1 MPVSRDN
8 HSSQVLG
15 CGTTSYGS
23 PNPDHYASCD
33 GSWEAEMLAE
43 QSLVDIIH
51 ERVSSQTLQLPVFH
65 PVALKLMNILKEDYS
80 IAQVAQMII
89 EDQALSS
96 HVLRMANSAFFG
108 GLSKVTTIRDAI
120 VRLGARQVTNVVTVV
135 TQSQQYRTKDKTMAV
150 YMQTLWKHALGC
162 ALGTKWFAEK
172 TATRNSPR
180 RGSWPGSCMTSGNCF
195 AQSLGR
201 CAGFRT
207 QMALSKPVI
216 VEVLQHMHV
225 EQGAMLMQHWNIPE
239 LYGEIVRQHHAET
252 YDTHNTLLMVRL
264 VDMACKKVGI
274 GLHHDPSIVLAPPR
288 KHRL

>member
-1 MPVSRDN
+1 
-8 HSSQVLG
+8 
-15 CGTTSYGS
+15 
-23 PNPDHYASCD
+23 
-33 GSWEAEMLAE
+33 MLTE
-43 QSLVDIIH
+43 QSLVDIMH
-51 ERVSSQTLQLPVFH
+51 ERISSQTLQLPVFH
-65 PVALKLMNILKEDYS
+65 PVALKLMNILAKEDYS
-80 IAQVAQMII
+80 ITQVAQMII

-135 TQSQQYRTKDKTMAV
+135 TQSQQYRTKDRTMAV

-172 TATRNSPR
+172 TGYKELAPE
-180 RGSWPGSCMTSGNCF
+180 G
-195 AQSLGR
+195 LL
-201 CAGFRT
+201 AGLLHDIGQLFLL
-207 QMALSKPVI
+207 QVLEDVQASEPELALAKPMI

-225 EQGAMLMQHWNIPE
+225 EQGTMLMQHWNIPE

-252 YDTHNTLLMVRL
+252 YDTHNTLLLMVRL

-274 GLHHDPSIVLAPPR
+274 GLHHDPSMVLAATAEAQALDV
-288 KHRL
+288 KEVVLAELQIMLEDAMTLSN

>member
-1 MPVSRDN
+1 
-8 HSSQVLG
+8 
-15 CGTTSYGS
+15 
-23 PNPDHYASCD
+23 
-33 GSWEAEMLAE
+33 MLTE

-51 ERVSSQTLQLPVFH
+51 ERISSQTLQLPVFH
-65 PVALKLMNILKEDYS
+65 PVALKLMNILAKEDYS
-80 IAQVAQMII
+80 ITQVAQMII

-135 TQSQQYRTKDKTMAV
+135 TQSQQYRTKDRTMAV

-172 TATRNSPR
+172 TGYKELAPE
-180 RGSWPGSCMTSGNCF
+180 G
-195 AQSLGR
+195 LL
-201 CAGFRT
+201 AGLLHDIGQLFLL
-207 QMALSKPVI
+207 QVLEDVQASEPELALSKPVI

-225 EQGAMLMQHWNIPE
+225 EQGTMLMQHWNIPE

-252 YDTHNTLLMVRL
+252 YDTHNTLLLMVRL

-274 GLHHDPSIVLAPPR
+274 GLHHDPSMVLAATAEAQALDV
-288 KHRL
+288 KEVVLAELEIMLEDAMTLSH